1 MDGPLLCPADYEVD
15 VDTESGRLLRTEF
28 ECHVNAGMS
37 KDISDIW
44 IAIMAFRID
53 GGYTLKR
60 FKCTSKAYK
69 TNTQSNTAFR
79 GFGGPEGQVSTVS
92 DLLTNKGKLPE
103 IPVDFQIVID
113 TIMDHVANALGKDP
127 TEVRKVNMSA
137 EGDEVHVGDGRLLGA
152 GALAE
157 CFDLCE
163 EKYGERRAEVD
174 RFNAASKERF
184 TRDVTIAKI

>member
-1 MDGPLLCPADYEVD
+1 MLRTYLMDGPLLCPADYEVD

-92 DLLTNKGKLPE
+92 D
-103 IPVDFQIVID
+103 
-113 TIMDHVANALGKDP
+113 H
-127 TEVRKVNMSA
+127 
-137 EGDEVHVGDGRLLGA
+137 
-152 GALAE
+152 
-157 CFDLCE
+157 
-163 EKYGERRAEVD
+163 
-174 RFNAASKERF
+174 
-184 TRDVTIAKI
+184 